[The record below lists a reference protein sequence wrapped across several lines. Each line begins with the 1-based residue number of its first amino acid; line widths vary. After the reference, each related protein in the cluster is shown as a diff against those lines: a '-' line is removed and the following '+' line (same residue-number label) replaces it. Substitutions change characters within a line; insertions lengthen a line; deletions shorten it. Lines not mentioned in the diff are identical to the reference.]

1 MVCQGARYDNV
12 VCGGSSN
19 SLLST
24 VHFDALAQDLS
35 IVQDNIPED
44 MHVEVSVFV
53 TGMSKRQA
61 DLRLPSLHSNEEQ
74 TSEDHVHATSGE
86 PKLGPE
92 TPELGC
98 DKENACTS
106 NSVDRF
112 FDLKYGK
119 PIIAEVLSNE
129 VSLCGDSVAVC
140 GKDSLILRFYASRR
154 IILVSGPQSLIDD
167 VRGTLR
173 KPNVA
178 GPMTVLRGGPS
189 VFLHVEHF
197 GM

>member
-1 MVCQGARYDNV
+1 MAPDLYKRPIAWQYASCPSKPHDRR
-12 VCGGSSN
+12 CPGGVSAFR
-19 SLLST
+19 
-24 VHFDALAQDLS
+24 HWDPP
-35 IVQDNIPED
+35 ICIP
-44 MHVEVSVFV
+44 
-53 TGMSKRQA
+53 T
-61 DLRLPSLHSNEEQ
+61 
-74 TSEDHVHATSGE
+74 
-86 PKLGPE
+86 
-92 TPELGC
+92 
-98 DKENACTS
+98 NACTS
-106 NSVDRF
+106 NSIDRF
-112 FDLKYGK
+112 FGLKYGK